1 MRPEAPPERTSTL
14 LERIAREDGHPDISL
29 GELLDRFDGRAFGVL
44 VVIATLPAFLPTPI
58 GAGAI
63 AGPLVVLLGL
73 QMAWGLQHPW
83 LPQWLRRRSFA
94 RVRLARFLDRLG
106 DGMAR
111 VERLCR
117 PRAPLVLNGAGWRL
131 TGGLMALHGLAL
143 SLPVP
148 LTNYPFGFVLVMLAI
163 ALVERDGVL
172 VAACW
177 ALMLACV
184 GVVLALGDAI
194 IETVQRYAG

>member
-1 MRPEAPPERTSTL
+1 MRPEHTPERTSTL
-14 LERIAREDGHPDISL
+14 LERIAREDGSPDITL

-44 VVIATLPAFLPTPI
+44 VVIATLPAFLPTPV

-94 RVRLARFLDRLG
+94 RARIARFLDRLG

-111 VERLCR
+111 IERLCR
-117 PRAPLVLNGAGWRL
+117 PRAAPMLDGAGWRM

-163 ALVERDGVL
+163 ALVERDGAL
-172 VAACW
+172 VGICW
-177 ALMLACV
+177 ALMLGCI
-184 GVVLALGDAI
+184 GIVLALGDAI
-194 IETVQRYAG
+194 LDTLRHYVG

>member
-1 MRPEAPPERTSTL
+1 MRPESTPERTSAL

-83 LPQWLRRRSFA
+83 LPRWLRRRSFA
-94 RVRLARFLDRLG
+94 RARIARFLDRLG

-117 PRAPLVLNGAGWRL
+117 PRAPLMLEGAGWRL
-131 TGGLMALHGLAL
+131 TGALMALHGVAL

-163 ALVERDGVL
+163 ALVERDGAL
-172 VAACW
+172 VAICW

-194 IETVQRYAG
+194 LETLQRYLG

>member
-1 MRPEAPPERTSTL
+1 MRSEAPPERTSSL
-14 LERIAREDGHPDISL
+14 LERIAREDGGPDVSL

-44 VVIATLPAFLPTPI
+44 VVVATLPAFLPTPV

-73 QMAWGLQHPW
+73 QMLAGLQHPW

-94 RVRLARFLDRLG
+94 RIRIDHLLDRLG
-106 DGMAR
+106 DGMAK

-117 PRAPLVLNGAGWRL
+117 PRAGIMLQGAGWRL
-131 TGGLMALHGLAL
+131 TGGLMALHGVAL

-148 LTNYPFGFVLVMLAI
+148 LTNYPFGFVLVILAI
-163 ALVERDGVL
+163 ALVERDGAL

-177 ALMLACV
+177 ALMLLCI
-184 GVVLALGDAI
+184 GIVLALGDAI
-194 IETVQRYAG
+194 LDTLRHYLG

>member
-1 MRPEAPPERTSTL
+1 M
-14 LERIAREDGHPDISL
+14 
-29 GELLDRFDGRAFGVL
+29 L

-83 LPQWLRRRSFA
+83 LPQPRRRRSFA
-94 RVRLARFLDRLG
+94 RARIARFLDRLG

-111 VERLCR
+111 IERLCR
-117 PRAPLVLNGAGWRL
+117 PRAQLVFNGAGWRL

-163 ALVERDGVL
+163 ALVERDGAL
-172 VAACW
+172 VAICW

-184 GVVLALGDAI
+184 GVVVALGDAI
-194 IETVQRYAG
+194 IETLQRYAA

>member
-1 MRPEAPPERTSTL
+1 MRNDSAPERTSIL
-14 LERIAREDGHPDISL
+14 LERIAREDGAPDVTL

-44 VVIATLPAFLPTPI
+44 VVVATLPAFLPTPV

-73 QMAWGLQHPW
+73 QMLAGLQHPW

-94 RVRLARFLDRLG
+94 RVRIDHLLDRLG
-106 DGMAR
+106 DGMAK

-117 PRAPLVLNGAGWRL
+117 PRAAIVLQGAGWRF
-131 TGGLMALHGLAL
+131 TGGLMALHGVAL

-148 LTNYPFGFVLVMLAI
+148 LTNYPFGFVLVILAI
-163 ALVERDGVL
+163 ALVERDGAL

-177 ALMLACV
+177 ALMLLCI
-184 GVVLALGDAI
+184 GIVLALGDAI
-194 IETVQRYAG
+194 IDTLRHYAG